1 MNHPSTSRA
10 RILALTFVAILAAV
24 AVTGCGSDDKES
36 SSASGNGVD
45 RAFVEEMIPHH
56 KSAIEMAEIAQQ
68 RSQRPQIKELAQNII
83 DSQTKELTTLTTAQA
98 ALAKEGVAKGDLG
111 VPAHETGMD
120 MDTASLK
127 TADPFD
133 RAFIDMMVPH
143 HQGAVRMARVQ
154 LAKGSDP
161 ELKKLAQEIIAEQ
174 AREIGEMN
182 QWRTTYYGAA
192 SPAGGVPAEGAAAA
206 PGATTPAPGAGGK
219 HGGGHSG

>member
-1 MNHPSTSRA
+1 MNHPSPSRS
-10 RILALTFVAILAAV
+10 RVLALTLAVLFALV
-24 AVTGCGSDDKES
+24 GISGCGGDDEES
-36 SSASGNGVD
+36 SSAGGNGVD

-56 KSAIEMAEIAQQ
+56 ESALEMAKIAQQ

-83 DSQTKELTTLTTAQA
+83 DSQTKELATLTSAQA

-111 VPAHETGMD
+111 VPAHQMGMD
-120 MDTASLK
+120 MDNAALK

-143 HQGAVRMARVQ
+143 HQGAVRMARVE

-206 PGATTPAPGAGGK
+206 PGAATPAPGAGGE